1 MRLCFIFPSL
11 LLFIAYILTASF
23 HTENISAM
31 SLRSAISQ
39 FMHSLRLPGKRVS
52 ALLFTLCWLV
62 LNAQLAL
69 ASHQCDMRPPV
80 KNTPMQHSEY
90 MQMPDTPEHMQSQSA
105 LCEKHCVPERT
116 QSDSG
121 SVPLLAL
128 PVVQTLALITVDARA
143 AVTTADWVAPPITA
157 PPAEVRFCRF
167 RE

>member
-1 MRLCFIFPSL
+1 
-11 LLFIAYILTASF
+11 
-23 HTENISAM
+23 M
-31 SLRSAISQ
+31 SVRFAISQ

-52 ALLFTLCWLV
+52 ALLFALCWLM

-80 KNTPMQHSEY
+80 ENTQMQHNEF
-90 MQMPDTPEHMQSQSA
+90 MQMPDTPEHMQSQSI

-121 SVPLLAL
+121 AIPLLAL
-128 PVVQTLALITVDARA
+128 PVAQTLTLTTVDARA
-143 AVTTADWVAPPITA
+143 AVTTADWVAPPVTA